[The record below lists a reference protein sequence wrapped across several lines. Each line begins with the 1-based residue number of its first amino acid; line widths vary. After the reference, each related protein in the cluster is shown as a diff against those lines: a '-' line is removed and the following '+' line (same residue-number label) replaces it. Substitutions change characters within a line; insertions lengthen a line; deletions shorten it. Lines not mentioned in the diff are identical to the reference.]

1 MSWNGNSAIKENG
14 LLKKMDYITQKPKAS
29 SEYYEFYM
37 KNCAVSSY
45 KATDFFFT
53 NSNQYAVGKKYLI
66 ATVAMVTH
74 K

>member
-1 MSWNGNSAIKENG
+1 MGIQESRKTDY
-14 LLKKMDYITQKPKAS
+14 LKKMDYITQKPKAS